1 MAMPRAVLIGP
12 PGSGKSTVAEV
23 LAATW
28 GVTARDTDEDIVA
41 SDGRDIPTIFVEDG
55 EEAFRV
61 LERAAV
67 AAALDRHDGILALG
81 GGAVLDPA
89 TQADLKRYTESG
101 GVVVY
106 LSVGASAAAGRVGL
120 GGTRPL
126 LSGDV
131 DRRWAALMNE
141 RRDTYE
147 RLATMTFQT
156 DDASP
161 KEVAR
166 AIAEA
171 MMVD

>member
-1 MAMPRAVLIGP
+1 
-12 PGSGKSTVAEV
+12 
-23 LAATW
+23 
-28 GVTARDTDEDIVA
+28 
-41 SDGRDIPTIFVEDG
+41 
-55 EEAFRV
+55 
-61 LERAAV
+61 
-67 AAALDRHDGILALG
+67 
-81 GGAVLDPA
+81 
-89 TQADLKRYTESG
+89 
-101 GVVVY
+101 VVY